1 MWKRILVVDDEEGIR
16 DILTKAFTRAGYEV
30 KTAASAEDALE
41 ILNQELYP
49 LQIIDLQLPEMN
61 GIELCRRV
69 RRENPTS
76 MLVAITGYA
85 SVFQIVEARDAGFD
99 DYFLK
104 PFKVED
110 LLEAAKDCFKKLER
124 WRKTAS

>member
-30 KTAASAEDALE
+30 KTAASAEEALE

-49 LQIIDLQLPEMN
+49 LQYIDLQLPEMN

-76 MLVAITGYA
+76 MLIAITGYA

-110 LLEAAKDCFKKLER
+110 LLESAKDAFKKLER